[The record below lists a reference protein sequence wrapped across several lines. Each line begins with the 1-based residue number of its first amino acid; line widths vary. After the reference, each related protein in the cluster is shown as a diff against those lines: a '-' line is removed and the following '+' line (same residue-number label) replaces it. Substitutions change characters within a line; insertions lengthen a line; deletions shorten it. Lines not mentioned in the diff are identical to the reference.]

1 MTSVAVG
8 KALDDALDVLMH
20 TDAPLVERLD
30 SYARTLRRINQPFAE
45 AVDRLVD
52 RLAVVGAGASAP
64 KVGDTF
70 PEFLLPDDQGHLVAL
85 TPLLATGPVIIS
97 FRRGHWCPYC
107 LLATNALARVQS
119 AAKHQGAKLV
129 VISPEREL
137 FTKELKV
144 RTGSE
149 FPILSDMDNGFAMS
163 IGLAISVGE
172 EMRDFMSRRGRDLS
186 TYHGNDA
193 WVLPIPATFVLDS
206 RGRIVF
212 RHVDADY
219 RRRANVDEILEAIAN
234 LRSRQSP

>member
-1 MTSVAVG
+1 MTSVTVA

-20 TDAPLVERLD
+20 SDAPLVDRLD
-30 SYARTLRRINQPFAE
+30 SYARTLREINQPFAE

-52 RLAVVGAGASAP
+52 RLAVVGAGANAP
-64 KVGDTF
+64 MVGDTL
-70 PEFLLPDDQGHLVAL
+70 PEFLLPDDQGHLVTLAAL
-85 TPLLATGPVIIS
+85 LDAGPVIVA

-107 LLATNALARVQS
+107 LLATKALARVQS
-119 AAKHQGAKLV
+119 AAMQQGAKLV
-129 VISPEREL
+129 VISPEREF
-137 FTKELKV
+137 FTKELKS

-149 FPILSDMDNGFAMS
+149 FPILSDMDNGYALS

-193 WVLPIPATFVLDS
+193 WVLPIPATFVLDRS
-206 RGRIVF
+206 GRIVF

-219 RRRANVDEILEAIAN
+219 RRRANVEEILGAIAT
-234 LRSRQSP
+234 LKRRS